1 MQYNAISM
9 SIKYYF
15 WCPVKVKDRDNS
27 LSGKK
32 KNKKK
37 IKMGVILD
45 LQLKMNS
52 PMCVWGEIVL
62 ICMLVHAIYK

>member
-1 MQYNAISM
+1 MKYMQYNAISM

-32 KNKKK
+32 KIKKK
-37 IKMGVILD
+37 
-45 LQLKMNS
+45 
-52 PMCVWGEIVL
+52 
-62 ICMLVHAIYK
+62 